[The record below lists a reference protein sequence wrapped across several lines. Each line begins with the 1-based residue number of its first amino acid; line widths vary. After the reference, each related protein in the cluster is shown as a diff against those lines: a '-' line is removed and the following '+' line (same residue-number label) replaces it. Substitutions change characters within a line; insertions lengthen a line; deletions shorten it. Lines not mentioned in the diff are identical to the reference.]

1 MPISERNMVLPGLK
15 GENMANEEIREL
27 LRKKRIRHYEVAEQ
41 LGISE
46 YTFCKYLRNEL
57 TDEKKKLVI
66 NAINDICNSE
76 GL

>member
-1 MPISERNMVLPGLK
+1 MPVSERGY
-15 GENMANEEIREL
+15 GSAGIERSNMANEEIREL